1 MYFDERDV
9 LYRKEQMKDRI
20 RQAALHNAA
29 VERLPP
35 KPKIWHRWVGWAG
48 VRLVGVGTKLQAY
61 AAMATPKPTSLQNQ
75 R

>member
-29 VERLPP
+29 IKQQH
-35 KPKIWHRWVGWAG
+35 KPNIWHRLIGQLG
-48 VRLVGVGTKLQAY
+48 VLLVGLGTKLQGY
-61 AAMATPKPTSLQNQ
+61 ATITTPTTTSLQNQ

>member
-20 RQAALHNAA
+20 RQAALHYAT
-29 VERLPP
+29 VELPR
-35 KPKIWHRWVGWAG
+35 KPDIWHRLVGWIGAQ
-48 VRLVGVGTKLQAY
+48 LVGLGTKLQLY
-61 AAMATPKPTSLQNQ
+61 AAMATPKPRSFQNQ